1 MNAPSDWWRT
11 FFTGLAVDMWLQAM
25 PEEVTQSEAD
35 FVQKVLA
42 VPPPAK
48 LLDLPCGGGR
58 HSLALA
64 ARGYAM
70 TGVDIS
76 PVFLDHA
83 RGRANASAL
92 SIRWEKREMRDLP
105 WEREFDG
112 AFSLGNSFG
121 YLTDEGNAAFLKAV
135 ARTLK
140 PGARFLINTGSLLET
155 VMPSLQERAWIKVGD
170 VYFLPDRRYDPASGR
185 LEVEY
190 TFIRDGRTE
199 EKQTSTRL
207 YTYREFRRM
216 LEEAGFSDLQAYS
229 SMNQEPFQYG
239 AKQLFMVATRA

>member
-1 MNAPSDWWRT
+1 VNAPIDWWRT
-11 FFTGLAVDMWLQAM
+11 FFTGLAVDVWLQAM
-25 PEEVTQSEAD
+25 PEDTTRSEAD

-42 VPPPAK
+42 VRPPAK
-48 LLDLPCGGGR
+48 LLDVPCGGGR
-58 HSLALA
+58 HCLALA

-76 PVFLDHA
+76 PIFLDAA
-83 RGRANASAL
+83 RKQANEKRL
-92 SIRWEKREMRDLP
+92 SVRWEEREMSDLP
-105 WEREFDG
+105 WQGEFDG
-112 AFSLGNSFG
+112 AFCLGNSFG

-135 ARTLK
+135 AGSLK
-140 PGARFLINTGSLLET
+140 PGARFLINTGALLET
-155 VMPSLQERAWIKVGD
+155 VMPSLQERAWMKIGD
-170 VYFLPDRRYDPASGR
+170 SYFLPDRRYDPMSGR

-190 TFIRDGRTE
+190 TFIRGGRIET
-199 EKQTSTRL
+199 KPTSTRL
-207 YTYREFRRM
+207 YTYREFRKL

>member
-25 PEEVTQSEAD
+25 PEEATRSEAD

-48 LLDLPCGGGR
+48 LLDIPCGGGR
-58 HSLALA
+58 HSLDLA
-64 ARGYAM
+64 ERGYAM

-76 PVFLDHA
+76 PIFLEHA
-83 RGRANASAL
+83 RGRANASGL
-92 SIRWEKREMRDLP
+92 SIRWEEREMRDLP

-121 YLTDEGNAAFLKAV
+121 YLTDEDNAAFLKAV
-135 ARTLK
+135 ARSLK

-155 VMPSLQERAWIKVGD
+155 VIPSLQERAWMKLGD
-170 VYFLPDRRYDPASGR
+170 IYFLPDRRYDPASGR

-190 TFIRDGRTE
+190 TFIRHGRAET
-199 EKQTSTRL
+199 KKTSTRL
-207 YTYREFRRM
+207 YTYREFRRL
-216 LEEAGFSDLQAYS
+216 LEEAGFSDLKAYS
-229 SMNQEPFQYG
+229 SMNQELFQYG
-239 AKQLFMVATRA
+239 AKQLFMVATRT